1 MKRLL
6 ILSTLTALVAASSGC
21 FHCFQR
27 TQTARPCAPVAS
39 PCAPVAAPCCPPA
52 DPCATPGY
60 SAVPSLSVPA
70 GAATVTVMPG
80 PEAYTTP

>member
-6 ILSTLTALVAASSGC
+6 IVSILSVLAAGSSGC

-27 TQTARPCAPVAS
+27 TQAARPCAPAA
-39 PCAPVAAPCCPPA
+39 PYCAPV
-52 DPCATPGY
+52 DPCATSGTIT
-60 SAVPSLSVPA
+60 SVPTLSVPG
-70 GAATVTVMPG
+70 GAAPVQVMPG